1 MWLMHWYFNR
11 AVGSCKVLAF
21 ICEFLIW
28 AFSAII
34 LDGIGDLGSVG
45 EELWGVNKYGA
56 TCCTFWEVFGFSFGG
71 RRFTKRRS
79 RSDFIISLS
88 VEDLNNAGLVT
99 RRIASGSD
107 KYRVEV
113 ICLCAE

>member
-1 MWLMHWYFNR
+1 MF
-11 AVGSCKVLAF
+11 
-21 ICEFLIW
+21 
-28 AFSAII
+28 
-34 LDGIGDLGSVG
+34 
-45 EELWGVNKYGA
+45 
-56 TCCTFWEVFGFSFGG
+56 FGG

-99 RRIASGSD
+99 RRITVGSD

-113 ICLCAE
+113 VGLCAE